1 MTTLASIHPIHADR
15 TPTDD
20 ERRMQWRKRAGTL
33 PPDGSRGVALQLV
46 EASAAGEAPKTKIQ
60 SMKAWSGLFLGSLW
74 TTPIPAPVKPARS
87 HRRIS
92 AVTYLRATA

>member
-33 PPDGSRGVALQLV
+33 PPDGSRGVVLQSV
-46 EASAAGEAPKTKIQ
+46 DSPAQ
-60 SMKAWSGLFLGSLW
+60 SDDDAWSGLFLGSLW
-74 TTPIPAPVKPARS
+74 TTPIPAPVKPTRS
-87 HRRIS
+87 SRRIS
-92 AVTYLRATA
+92 AVTHLRATA

>member
-46 EASAAGEAPKTKIQ
+46 EAAAE
-60 SMKAWSGLFLGSLW
+60 SEEAWSGLFLGSLW
-74 TTPIPAPVKPARS
+74 TTPIPAPVKPTRS

-92 AVTYLRATA
+92 GVTHLRATA

>member
-46 EASAAGEAPKTKIQ
+46 EAAAE
-60 SMKAWSGLFLGSLW
+60 SEEAWSGLFLGSLW
-74 TTPIPAPVKPARS
+74 TTPIPAPVKPTRS

-92 AVTYLRATA
+92 AVTHLRATA

>member
-46 EASAAGEAPKTKIQ
+46 EAAAE
-60 SMKAWSGLFLGSLW
+60 SEEAWSGLFLGSLW
-74 TTPIPAPVKPARS
+74 TTPIPVPVKPTRS

-92 AVTYLRATA
+92 AVTHLRATA

>member
-15 TPTDD
+15 RPTDD
-20 ERRMQWRKRAGTL
+20 ERRVQWRKRAGTL

-46 EASAAGEAPKTKIQ
+46 DASAE
-60 SMKAWSGLFLGSLW
+60 SDEAWSGLFLGSLW
-74 TTPIPAPVKPARS
+74 TTPIPAEGTPTRS

-92 AVTYLRATA
+92 AVTYLQATA

>member
-46 EASAAGEAPKTKIQ
+46 EAAAE
-60 SMKAWSGLFLGSLW
+60 SEEAWSGLFLGSLW
-74 TTPIPAPVKPARS
+74 TTPIPAPVKPTRS

-92 AVTYLRATA
+92 TVTYLRATA